1 MSAKSC
7 DRPQIS
13 STTACKNCEQH
24 ADTGQA
30 GTIIQAI
37 APCIVQ
43 QRDAVPPGATVA
55 LPVHERTAAPKP
67 HGPTNHQPIP
77 PLHPRVHAELI
88 SLKHATPRVPC
99 VESCPTAGTVSSA
112 TTGSVAQQ
120 NSTRTRTSLTTSRAP
135 AVTRGDNCT
144 RAMSKKYFDCGLVTS
159 CATVSRRGGTTDRP
173 ACQTT
178 RRHNQP
184 PV

>member
-67 HGPTNHQPIP
+67 HGPTTTSRSLRCTHASTPNSFLSSTLRHVY
-77 PLHPRVHAELI
+77 RVRGIL
-88 SLKHATPRVPC
+88 PDGRNG
-99 VESCPTAGTVSSA
+99 VEGDRRLGGAA
-112 TTGSVAQQ
+112 